1 MSSAGV
7 LTMLAH
13 YAPIARRSAAVTAAV
28 AVIMVAISAAA
39 GGSKGL
45 LAAAIAIGVVA
56 LFFGISIIAV
66 GRAARVSPAA
76 MMATAIGTYL
86 VKIIILLFLVG
97 QFQNSTAFNPR
108 LFGLTA
114 IVLVLAWSAAQVVW
128 SMRLKMLYVEPD
140 GKR

>member
-1 MSSAGV
+1 
-7 LTMLAH
+7 MLAN
-13 YAPIARRSAAVTAAV
+13 YARIARRSAVVTAAV
-28 AVIMVAISAAA
+28 AAVMIAISVGV
-39 GGSKGL
+39 GGAKGL
-45 LAAAIAIGVVA
+45 LAAVIAVFVVT
-56 LFFGISIIAV
+56 LFFGISIVAV
-66 GRAARVSPAA
+66 GRAARISPPV

-86 VKIIILLFLVG
+86 LKIIILLFLVG

-140 GKR
+140 GDR

>member
-1 MSSAGV
+1 
-7 LTMLAH
+7 MLAN
-13 YAPIARRSAAVTAAV
+13 YARIARRSAVVTAAV
-28 AVIMVAISAAA
+28 AAVMVAISVGV
-39 GGSKGL
+39 GGVKGL
-45 LAAAIAIGVVA
+45 LAAVIAVIVVTM
-56 LFFGISIIAV
+56 FFGISIVAV
-66 GRAARVSPAA
+66 GRAARVSPPV

-86 VKIIILLFLVG
+86 LKIIILLFLVG

-140 GKR
+140 GDR

>member
-1 MSSAGV
+1 M
-7 LTMLAH
+7 
-13 YAPIARRSAAVTAAV
+13 I
-28 AVIMVAISAAA
+28 AISVGV
-39 GGSKGL
+39 GGVKGL
-45 LAAAIAIGVVA
+45 LAAVIAVIVVTM
-56 LFFGISIIAV
+56 FFGISIVAV
-66 GRAARVSPAA
+66 GRAARVSPPV

-86 VKIIILLFLVG
+86 LKIIILLFLVG

-140 GKR
+140 GDR